1 MNKSII
7 TACLLSGLL
16 IAGTA
21 SYAVEQG
28 TQPAVNGT
36 KGSARSQQ
44 DAVPATQKR
53 LTELKQ
59 KLNLKSSQ
67 QTAWDTF
74 SSGLAA
80 QATLRAQSKEKMKSA
95 LGPDYENLSTPEK
108 MEKMVIMM
116 RSNADFLSKTASITR
131 TFYDG
136 LSTEQKTI
144 FDLFAKTTWTNRMK
158 EQMR

>member
-1 MNKSII
+1 MKKSII
-7 TACLLSGLL
+7 TACLLSGFL
-16 IAGTA
+16 ITGTA
-21 SYAVEQG
+21 SYAVAQG
-28 TQPAVNGT
+28 TQPTVNGA
-36 KGSARSQQ
+36 KGNAHSQQ
-44 DAVPATQKR
+44 EPVPATQKR

-59 KLNLKSSQ
+59 KLNLKPSQ

-80 QATLRAQSKEKMKSA
+80 QATLRTQSKEKMKGA

-108 MEKMVIMM
+108 MEKMVVMM
-116 RSNADFLSKTASITR
+116 RSNADFLSKTASITK